1 MTNLPLPVRLAAG
14 LAVTAVE
21 QARRLPEQL
30 AGLPVTVVSQALS
43 LSMRVQQQVTELA
56 IKGDEALSGLQPPEE
71 NPEWATFDEDLPG
84 DDVAD
89 DVSAADRRSTASASE
104 DGRAGGSGAD
114 DGDDADLGAAG
125 PAEITLRDPVL
136 GDAPAARGR
145 ASAGR
150 RSAERRPAAAEPT
163 AAGPAADRGS
173 AGGPRGTEADTRGQA
188 VLASDDVEAPSGD
201 STPARFVG
209 AVVPEEDSAHP
220 SDAPVTGYD
229 AFSLA
234 QLRGRLRSLSPEQL
248 RALLSYERAGRARPA
263 YVRMLSNRLVT
274 VGAE

>member
-30 AGLPVTVVSQALS
+30 AGLPVTVVSQALA

-56 IKGDEALSGLQPPEE
+56 IKGDEALSGLRTPEE
-71 NPEWATFDEDLPG
+71 NPEWATFDEDLP
-84 DDVAD
+84 AD
-89 DVSAADRRSTASASE
+89 DVPSAF
-104 DGRAGGSGAD
+104 RAGSPRPDTDDHDAD
-114 DGDDADLGAAG
+114 DAGLGESA
-125 PAEITLRDPVL
+125 LSDPVL
-136 GDAPAARGR
+136 GDVRAGRDARSGR
-145 ASAGR
+145 AST
-150 RSAERRPAAAEPT
+150 RSSAAAT
-163 AAGPAADRGS
+163 GSSRDAGSDGDADADRPGSQRSDS
-173 AGGPRGTEADTRGQA
+173 AGG
-188 VLASDDVEAPSGD
+188 
-201 STPARFVG
+201 RFAG
-209 AVVPEEDSAHP
+209 AVVPEEDSPHP

-234 QLRGRLRSLSPEQL
+234 QLRGRLRGFSPEQL
-248 RALLSYERAGRARPA
+248 RALLAYEQAGEARPA